1 MDRIETILKYFLHTS
16 LSRSVINHRKGIIL
30 VFAHFYVFIALS
42 SLSLLSNTI
51 KNTSLFSTLCAL
63 ICIVVSLF
71 LFKKKGRINPSGNML
86 TFSLCVALI
95 PILLKTG
102 GINSSFMPWLYAIAF
117 VMVLVENLI
126 WATFWFSF
134 CSLFCIALYIAD
146 PYFPNLNVSN
156 CTKFD
161 SMTSYLSI
169 GCFLFLSLIVF
180 EGHQVFVIKI
190 LKSKNEEL
198 KAQKKVIAEHL
209 AELEKI
215 STQLS
220 VSNQELEIFAFA
232 ASHDLKEPLRMITMY
247 TQILEMKLKP
257 LLNNTTNEYMGFV
270 IDGVKRMQK
279 LLDNLLEYSLL
290 GKKDKKLEE
299 INLNKKIERVL
310 LNLTVVIQETQAQ
323 INFSNLPTITAAPTD
338 MLQLFQNVIANA
350 LKFRKK
356 DIAPIVNI
364 SCTESVDEYMFIVE
378 DNGIGIKTEDQER
391 IFNLFTRLHTNKQYE
406 GTGIGLATCKKI
418 LTNLN
423 GKISVSSVEGKGTT
437 FYFFI
442 PKSNVSNMVGKGQ
455 EKSVIHESERVSI
468 N

>member
-1 MDRIETILKYFLHTS
+1 M
-16 LSRSVINHRKGIIL
+16 
-30 VFAHFYVFIALS
+30 
-42 SLSLLSNTI
+42 
-51 KNTSLFSTLCAL
+51 
-63 ICIVVSLF
+63 
-71 LFKKKGRINPSGNML
+71 
-86 TFSLCVALI
+86 
-95 PILLKTG
+95 
-102 GINSSFMPWLYAIAF
+102 
-117 VMVLVENLI
+117 
-126 WATFWFSF
+126 
-134 CSLFCIALYIAD
+134 
-146 PYFPNLNVSN
+146 SN
-156 CTKFD
+156 CSKFD
-161 SMTSYLSI
+161 SLIGYLTI
-169 GCFLFLSLIVF
+169 GFFLFLSLIVF

-198 KAQKKVIAEHL
+198 KIQKKVIAEHL

-356 DIAPIVNI
+356 DITPIINI
-364 SCTESVDEYMFIVE
+364 SCTESIDEYMFIIE

-442 PKSNVSNMVGKGQ
+442 PKINVSNMVGKGQ
-455 EKSVIHESERVSI
+455 KKSVIHESERVSI